1 MRKNWKWIAFLAAA
15 AAEAALLFWVRGS
28 FLVTAEEGTVYT
40 APVSVNFD
48 QNFYNRNYIPL
59 HVSVTKAMWNGKERP
74 ATGDEVCL
82 AVSGGKDHV
91 MEALRAQ
98 PDRPSGDYVL
108 VRVKSVDGDVVHFDF
123 PADRLYL
130 DAEDIRKISV
140 SELSE
145 RVRVKDPETN
155 RVETRL
161 KNSLSAEIRVKEG
174 RAVIT
179 DLLVNGS
186 PVKMAYTTVGEAA
199 SVKYAARD
207 GEEDE
212 FVPMAGDRI

>member
-1 MRKNWKWIAFLAAA
+1 
-15 AAEAALLFWVRGS
+15 
-28 FLVTAEEGTVYT
+28 
-40 APVSVNFD
+40 
-48 QNFYNRNYIPL
+48 
-59 HVSVTKAMWNGKERP
+59 MWNGKERP
-74 ATGDEVCL
+74 AAGDEVCL
-82 AVSGGKDHV
+82 AVSGGEDHV

-161 KNSLSAEIRVKEG
+161 KTAFRGDPREGGTGGHHRPAGERQSRENGLYHGGRSIECEICRARRG
-174 RAVIT
+174 R
-179 DLLVNGS
+179 
-186 PVKMAYTTVGEAA
+186 
-199 SVKYAARD
+199 R
-207 GEEDE
+207 
-212 FVPMAGDRI
+212 

>member
-1 MRKNWKWIAFLAAA
+1 M
-15 AAEAALLFWVRGS
+15 
-28 FLVTAEEGTVYT
+28 
-40 APVSVNFD
+40 
-48 QNFYNRNYIPL
+48 
-59 HVSVTKAMWNGKERP
+59 
-74 ATGDEVCL
+74 
-82 AVSGGKDHV
+82 
-91 MEALRAQ
+91 
-98 PDRPSGDYVL
+98 
-108 VRVKSVDGDVVHFDF
+108 
-123 PADRLYL
+123 
-130 DAEDIRKISV
+130 
-140 SELSE
+140 
-145 RVRVKDPETN
+145 RVKDL
-155 RVETRL
+155 ETRL